1 MMRVFPQ
8 EVQEQAFGEPGEAG
22 DPVRIEHF
30 ASRIMHTYGE
40 LLDWAASLRAVA
52 PPDLLEPSFE
62 MAARMVDQPL
72 LEVREFVDAAVR
84 EIDRIPAF
92 MASHAE
98 DDDPLK
104 ITLALNI
111 TMDEEVSAEFHRRL
125 KRAKRKIRWGF

>member
-1 MMRVFPQ
+1 
-8 EVQEQAFGEPGEAG
+8 
-22 DPVRIEHF
+22 
-30 ASRIMHTYGE
+30 
-40 LLDWAASLRAVA
+40 
-52 PPDLLEPSFE
+52 
-62 MAARMVDQPL
+62 
-72 LEVREFVDAAVR
+72 
-84 EIDRIPAF
+84 